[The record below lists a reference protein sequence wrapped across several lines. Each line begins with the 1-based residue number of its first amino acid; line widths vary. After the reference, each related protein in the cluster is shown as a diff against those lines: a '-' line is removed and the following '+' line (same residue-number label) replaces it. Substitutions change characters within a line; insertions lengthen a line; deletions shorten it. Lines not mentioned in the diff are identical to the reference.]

1 MPNFSKITEPLVSLM
16 KKYARLKWIESCQ
29 CAFDY
34 LKSSLTV
41 IPLMAFSD
49 PSKDYVLY
57 TDASDSAIGACLVQT
72 SDDEEG
78 EVIPKTDLLQIPQA
92 ERHPDALVDR
102 SERSFCYSLWP
113 AETGPLPA

>member
-16 KKYARLKWIESCQ
+16 KKYARLKWIESCH

-78 EVIPKTDLLQIPQA
+78 EVIQIVPN
-92 ERHPDALVDR
+92 EKPI
-102 SERSFCYSLWP
+102 YY
-113 AETGPLPA
+113 